1 MLKRILQKDLTR
13 NKVVTAALFI
23 FILLAAML
31 VSSATNIIMELTSS
45 MASLFRQSRAPHY
58 VQMYSGELNQKSIN
72 EFTASTPSVKEQQTV
87 ELLNINGRNIFL
99 GNDKKSQSDSVL
111 ENSFV
116 RQNSK
121 FDFLLDMDNEIFQ
134 VENGEIGVPVYYMK
148 QNNLNVG
155 DKIQIVNG
163 DFFMEFTIKDFV
175 RDVQM
180 NPSLVTSKRFLISN
194 DDWNTLHA
202 NLGESEYLIEF
213 LLNDIN
219 KISEFETL
227 YQSTNLPQTG
237 TSITY
242 SLYQV
247 LNALSDG
254 IVVAIIILISVLL
267 IIIATLCL
275 RFTLIATIEEDY
287 REIGVMKAIGIQS
300 GNIRKLYLAKYILI
314 ASSASFFGYIT
325 SLFIGTFFTE
335 NINLYMGKVE
345 KSAFAIFIPLIGAI
359 IVFIAVIFFC
369 NLILKRFNKISAV
382 EALKTGTSMTTKR
395 NRYNIKL
402 YKSKITNVNFF
413 LGLNEVTGRFTI
425 YSLLCFVYAVCI
437 FLMIV
442 PLNFLNTIQSPEFI
456 TYMGAGQSD
465 IRIDLQHTN
474 ETQNHLNSILKV
486 IESDNDVEKYASFI
500 TSSYKVMNQDGT
512 IENMKIEN
520 GDFSTFPLEY
530 VKGSAP
536 TNENEIALSVIN
548 ADELGKSVGD
558 NLSIFSEK
566 DNELILTVSGIY
578 QDVTYGGKTAKA
590 MLPYK
595 EDTILWHVINLNM
608 KPGVNLTDK
617 LNQYRMNC
625 YPAKVTNMDDYVSQ
639 TLGSVISQLR
649 LVIKLAV
656 ILSISISGFITA
668 MFFKMLI
675 AKDTS
680 QIAIMLSLGFSTKNI
695 RTQYIARASLVLTT
709 GIILGTIASNTI
721 GQKIAGLLLSGIS
734 NLQFITN
741 PIIVYIIC
749 PITLIITVSIAITA
763 ISMTIKKIKIMSIIE

>member
-1 MLKRILQKDLTR
+1 MLKRILQKDLAR
-13 NKVVTAALFI
+13 NKVVTVALFI

-58 VQMYSGELNQKSIN
+58 VQMYSGELNQNSIN

-87 ELLNINGRNIFL
+87 ELININGRNIFL
-99 GNDKKSQSDSVL
+99 GNEKKSQTDSVL

-121 FDFLLDMDNEIFQ
+121 FDFLLNMDNEIFQ

-148 QNNLNVG
+148 QNNLNIG

-180 NPSLVTSKRFLISN
+180 NPSLVTSKRFLIS
-194 DDWNTLHA
+194 DGDWNTLYA

-219 KISEFETL
+219 KISEFEML

-267 IIIATLCL
+267 IIISTLCL

-300 GNIRKLYLAKYILI
+300 ANIRKLYLAKYLLI
-314 ASSASFFGYIT
+314 TALASFFGYIT

-335 NINLYMGKVE
+335 NINLYMGTVE
-345 KSAFAIFIPLIGAI
+345 KSAFSVFIPLIGSV

-465 IRIDLQHTN
+465 IRIDLQQTS
-474 ETQNHLNSILKV
+474 ETQNHLDSILKV
-486 IESDNDVEKYASFI
+486 IESDNDIEKYASFI
-500 TSSYKVMNQDGT
+500 TSSYKIVNPDGT

-548 ADELGKSVGD
+548 SDELGKSVGD
-558 NLSIFSEK
+558 NVSIFSEE

-590 MLPYK
+590 MLPCK
-595 EDTILWHVINLNM
+595 RDTILWYIINLNM

-617 LNQYRMNC
+617 LDQYRMNC

-649 LVIKLAV
+649 LVITLAV
-656 ILSISISGFITA
+656 ILSVSISGFITA

-695 RTQYIARASLVLTT
+695 RTQYIVRALLVLTV
-709 GIILGTIASNTI
+709 GIILGIIASNTI

-741 PIIVYIIC
+741 PLIVYIIC
-749 PITLIITVSIAITA
+749 PITLIITVSVAITA